1 MKKFKNKLIVFEG
14 IDGVGKST
22 ISLAIK
28 DKLKTLGIKAVLYEE
43 HERKIK
49 NFNILKPFIK
59 SVVAK
64 TSINS
69 SFLFYLSSAV
79 YKSTIISKLLEKQW
93 VICDRY
99 IYSTIAYHNVNGASK
114 KITSNLKNLPILKP
128 DFAFLITTKD
138 SIRINRI
145 KKRKVIKKED
155 LIPKKY
161 GNRVHQTEAELLKL
175 KLRKINNNGT
185 FEQIVTSIL
194 EEITKE

>member
-1 MKKFKNKLIVFEG
+1 M
-14 IDGVGKST
+14 
-22 ISLAIK
+22 
-28 DKLKTLGIKAVLYEE
+28 
-43 HERKIK
+43 
-49 NFNILKPFIK
+49 
-59 SVVAK
+59 
-64 TSINS
+64 
-69 SFLFYLSSAV
+69 
-79 YKSTIISKLLEKQW
+79 
-93 VICDRY
+93 
-99 IYSTIAYHNVNGASK
+99 
-114 KITSNLKNLPILKP
+114 
-128 DFAFLITTKD
+128 ITTKD